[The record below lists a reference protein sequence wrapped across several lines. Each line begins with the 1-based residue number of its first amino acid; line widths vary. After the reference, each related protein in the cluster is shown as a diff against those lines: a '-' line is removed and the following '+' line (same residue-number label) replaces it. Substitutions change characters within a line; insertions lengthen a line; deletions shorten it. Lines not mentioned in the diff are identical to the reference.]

1 MEYRKVISFGKS
13 SFVMSLPKSWIK
25 QNNVKKG
32 DLVYVNT
39 RENNLII
46 SSKEESDSEDTKIT
60 INVDGKGIPL
70 LIRELTAAYIEN
82 HRQITIIG
90 KELKSK
96 SKKILEIVRE
106 LIALEVLE
114 IDSQK
119 IVTKDFL
126 DMDKISIAEL
136 IKKTDIIVRS
146 MIKDCILSFNGD
158 TAANIELRDSDVNR
172 LHFLVNRV
180 IRYGMRHQSK
190 ILKTYSLKAIDLLNY
205 FMISFHLESIA
216 DETKRVSRG
225 MSKVK
230 LTKGKQKNF
239 EDILTKIQ
247 GYYLE
252 VLKTYY
258 SHNREKAIKLTDVKT
273 DLVKEINSFYSEQS
287 NSSEVT
293 YMVDRLRRLV
303 GAIHELNRL
312 TFQY

>member
-1 MEYRKVISFGKS
+1 MEYRKVISFGKG
-13 SFVMSLPKSWIK
+13 SFVISLPKSWIR

-32 DLVYVNT
+32 QLVYVNAK
-39 RENNLII
+39 ENDLLI
-46 SSKEESDSEDTKIT
+46 SAKEHDDHEEKTIT
-60 INVDGKGIPL
+60 ISVDGKGIPL
-70 LIRELTAAYIEN
+70 LVRELTAAYIEN
-82 HRQITIIG
+82 NRQITIIG
-90 KELKSK
+90 KDLKTK

-136 IKKTDIIVRS
+136 IKKMDIIVRS
-146 MIKDCILSFNGD
+146 MIKDCTIAFTED
-158 TAANIELRDSDVNR
+158 TAENIALRDSDVNR

-205 FMISFHLESIA
+205 FMVSFHLEAIA

-230 LTKGKQKNF
+230 LSKPTQKEFENIITKVQ
-239 EDILTKIQ
+239 E
-247 GYYLE
+247 YYLE
-252 VLKTYY
+252 VLKTHY
-258 SHNREKAIKLTDVKT
+258 SLSREKAIILTDRKT
-273 DLVKEINSFYSEQS
+273 TLVKMVNSFYTQ
-287 NSSEVT
+287 NNDSSEIT
-293 YMVDRLRRLV
+293 YMIDRLRRLI

>member
-158 TAANIELRDSDVNR
+158 
-172 LHFLVNRV
+172 
-180 IRYGMRHQSK
+180 
-190 ILKTYSLKAIDLLNY
+190 
-205 FMISFHLESIA
+205 
-216 DETKRVSRG
+216 
-225 MSKVK
+225 
-230 LTKGKQKNF
+230 
-239 EDILTKIQ
+239 
-247 GYYLE
+247 
-252 VLKTYY
+252 
-258 SHNREKAIKLTDVKT
+258 
-273 DLVKEINSFYSEQS
+273 
-287 NSSEVT
+287 
-293 YMVDRLRRLV
+293 
-303 GAIHELNRL
+303 
-312 TFQY
+312 